1 MSEENWVADWL
12 QNNTEWAGPPGGT
25 VSGYNPPPR
34 LVSGASPGGGGGQY
48 WYEGNDLVD
57 GNGQRVRGP
66 YDPALDA
73 RGVYANMDADQR
85 AYVFDIL
92 QRKGFYG
99 SRQPGVYVNDVAAIE
114 DWLDY
119 SNATGFTRG
128 RALEEMQRTLADV
141 RGGGGVA
148 RRYRVSSPEDLKV
161 VAKRVAQET
170 IGRAFTE
177 DEANKFVQAYQQREL
192 QAQEAAYGGGIA
204 VEQPS
209 ADVFAQSFAQQV
221 APTEANGYKFLGYM
235 NRIFQ
240 AAGGR

>member
-1 MSEENWVADWL
+1 MAEDDNFITDFVRGNVEFGAVPTA
-12 QNNTEWAGPPGGT
+12 T
-25 VSGYNPPPR
+25 SGYNPPPR
-34 LVSGASPGGGGGQY
+34 LVSGAAPGGGGGQY

-57 GNGQRVRGP
+57 EQGSRVRGP
-66 YDPALDA
+66 YDPTADA
-73 RGVYANMDADQR
+73 RGVYANMTPGQR
-85 AYVFDIL
+85 SYVFDIL

-99 SRQPGVYVNDVAAIE
+99 SRQPGVYANDVAAIE

-119 SNATGFTRG
+119 SNATGYTRS
-128 RALEEMQRTLADV
+128 RSLEEMQRTIADV
-141 RGGGGVA
+141 KGGGGSA

-170 IGRAFTE
+170 IGRAFTDE
-177 DEANKFVQAYQQREL
+177 EANKFVAAYQGREV
-192 QAQEAAYGGGIA
+192 QAQSQMFAGGIVTEA
-204 VEQPS
+204 PS
-209 ADVFAQSFAQQV
+209 ADVFAQQFAQQI